1 METLKSLTKPL
12 NGSAGEERSFRSFGS
27 VPYCIGDGSLTKLT
41 VFCCSLYS
49 FSFLFDLCLGLC
61 FIRRIHWL
69 GFKGSSDPSR
79 IIFEIKVGKSR
90 IRHRTRFLPT
100 LISNIKWLGPEL
112 PLNECVK
119 WFHWNRRKSCLNM
132 STVISNCQIQLY
144 SSPMVASF
152 LIFFRRAWF
161 YGYPAIGIF
170 RSNSGIVASIRLI

>member
-69 GFKGSSDPSR
+69 RFK
-79 IIFEIKVGKSR
+79 
-90 IRHRTRFLPT
+90 
-100 LISNIKWLGPEL
+100 
-112 PLNECVK
+112 
-119 WFHWNRRKSCLNM
+119 WNLRKSCLNM

-144 SSPMVASF
+144 SSSMVASF
-152 LIFFRRAWF
+152 LTFFRRAWF
-161 YGYPAIGIF
+161 YIYSAIGIF
-170 RSNSGIVASIRLI
+170 TLNFGIVASIRLI

>member
-1 METLKSLTKPL
+1 MLQTKKIYFL
-12 NGSAGEERSFRSFGS
+12 MLLS
-27 VPYCIGDGSLTKLT
+27 YLHCIQVNLSPFQVNKPD
-41 VFCCSLYS
+41 
-49 FSFLFDLCLGLC
+49 
-61 FIRRIHWL
+61 RIHMGPMRFWPL
-69 GFKGSSDPSR
+69 LLFFTVLNFKGSSDPSHF
-79 IIFEIKVGKSR
+79 IFEIKVGKSR